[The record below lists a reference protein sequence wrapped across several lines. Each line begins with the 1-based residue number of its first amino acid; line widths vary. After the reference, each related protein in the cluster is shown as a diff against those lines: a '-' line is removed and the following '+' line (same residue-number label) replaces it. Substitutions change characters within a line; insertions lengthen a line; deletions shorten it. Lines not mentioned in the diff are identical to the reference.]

1 MSDVSLRHI
10 RKEYE
15 DGTVAVED
23 FCLDIHDREFLILV
37 GPSGCG
43 KTTMLR
49 MISGLE
55 EISSGELYIDGV
67 LSNGVKPKERDI
79 ALVFQNYALYPHM
92 TVFDNI
98 AFALKIQKVPK
109 AEIRQ
114 RVLEAAQILDL
125 EPYLDRKPKALS
137 GGQKQRV
144 AMGRAIVRN
153 PKLFLMDEP
162 LSNLDAKLRGQ
173 MRIELAG
180 LHKKLGATIV
190 YVTHDQTEAMTLG
203 SRIVVMNK
211 GRIQQVDTP
220 RNLYKKPANMFV
232 AEFIGTPRINFI
244 PASCFSEGS
253 DVYLQLFG
261 TRSRVDGRMARA
273 LEDAGLVGA
282 DFIVGIRPEDVLI
295 YDPGAAAFRFKATIR
310 IDEMLGSESFLYLDC
325 CGQELA
331 VRVDGDHVY
340 SMGEEVD
347 LFLPHGSF
355 HFFDTQ
361 STNAI
366 VLDAQG

>member
-79 ALVFQNYALYPHM
+79 AMVFQNYALYPHM

-273 LEDAGLVGA
+273 LEDAAEQALAACRRSYRTAVPVFDPACDALKMLLPLRLVDDRAVDVALVVESLPSGNLQGISLVTLARAYACARIVSSEQPSWLCA
-282 DFIVGIRPEDVLI
+282 DRVL
-295 YDPGAAAFRFKATIR
+295 
-310 IDEMLGSESFLYLDC
+310 
-325 CGQELA
+325 
-331 VRVDGDHVY
+331 V
-340 SMGEEVD
+340 
-347 LFLPHGSF
+347 
-355 HFFDTQ
+355 
-361 STNAI
+361 
-366 VLDAQG
+366 